1 MLRRKYIYSLHN
13 MKISY
18 SQEIQVMRPRN
29 LYVHLFCESYRSRN
43 YMKETTCFKN
53 QDNSNLFQ
61 QLALLVCNTRI
72 QQKLV
77 WGLAWGDCNI
87 HEKNLLKNDTKK
99 KLSIEITNL
108 QWWRSLKMFNLRITC
123 IKISGNSNG
132 LEKIF

>member
-87 HEKNLLKNDTKK
+87 HENNLLKNDTKK

-123 IKISGNSNG
+123 IKNQR
-132 LEKIF
+132 K